1 MELALLRESGPTL
14 KVSSPDVAQI
24 AADLHSVAIR
34 LLRQVRQEDDAS
46 GLTSARLSA
55 LSVLV
60 FGGRLTL
67 GELARAERVSLPTM
81 TRIAAALC
89 KAGYAKR
96 MVDPDDRR
104 YVHLEATRRGVALLN
119 EGRRRRL
126 ERVGTILATLRQA
139 EGNAALV
146 RLESALSALAK
157 VLER

>member
-1 MELALLRESGPTL
+1 
-14 KVSSPDVAQI
+14 
-24 AADLHSVAIR
+24 
-34 LLRQVRQEDDAS
+34 
-46 GLTSARLSA
+46 
-55 LSVLV
+55 LV